1 MIRIILAY
9 IMGAAVTATTYLAY
23 MSGGYTVVLLSGL
36 LIATSLGWLWI
47 TGSSIKD
54 DINRTFWSTG
64 SRKAP
69 FFYAYRNQFPDPHRA
84 SCRTEL
90 PRPVPRSAP
99 SLKPS
104 AASRQKFVRPYKK
117 PKPVPRSAP
126 SLTLRISSFLYV
138 RTNLECTHVSHWFI
152 YNVYFFGLLSTY
164 CIFFFKQKW
173 TFVSW

>member
-1 MIRIILAY
+1 MILK
-9 IMGAAVTATTYLAY
+9 TTW
-23 MSGGYTVVLLSGL
+23 SVSERDVGKSTKTIGL
-36 LIATSLGWLWI
+36 IPNKL
-47 TGSSIKD
+47 
-54 DINRTFWSTG
+54 G

-69 FFYAYRNQFPDPHRA
+69 FFYAHRNQFPDPHRA

-117 PKPVPRSAP
+117 PKPVPRFAP

-164 CIFFFKQKW
+164 CIFFFKLKCNQSTYGNRSTKS
-173 TFVSW
+173 FNFIILLFAIY